1 MKKYI
6 IKALIYAVVLI
17 SVFASIN
24 IGIDPYNIFHYSS
37 PKNNGVEPNKN
48 YIKTE
53 YILHNPEKFDSF
65 VFGSSRAGFL
75 DTTLFPEGKYYNM
88 CSSEAVPGEHLHLLK
103 VFLKHGIV
111 PKNLYIMVDD
121 ISCFVD
127 PALHNK
133 MLYRIPYPSGGP
145 LSRVKFYLRYCDLIT
160 TLQSLDVIRNYEDT
174 DPDYTERFRESGSER
189 LDKEPY
195 EIEGAFD
202 EGYWAG
208 YYALR
213 IPEVIEDI
221 KEIKALCEENGT
233 NLVFVTNPLYEKTYQ
248 RDIEAG
254 YIDFLEALSEVT
266 DFWNFSS
273 FSDITADQG
282 NYYEASHF
290 TPKISAMMID
300 TVFRREFEEQ
310 GKSLSAE
317 EEDNREELWSQ
328 GFGIH
333 VTEVNREEFIS
344 FLRYQAKERGVAVYE
359 GAE

>member
-1 MKKYI
+1 
-6 IKALIYAVVLI
+6 
-17 SVFASIN
+17 
-24 IGIDPYNIFHYSS
+24 
-37 PKNNGVEPNKN
+37 
-48 YIKTE
+48 
-53 YILHNPEKFDSF
+53 
-65 VFGSSRAGFL
+65 
-75 DTTLFPEGKYYNM
+75 
-88 CSSEAVPGEHLHLLK
+88 
-103 VFLKHGIV
+103 
-111 PKNLYIMVDD
+111 MVDD

-133 MLYRIPYPSGGP
+133 MLYRILYPTGGP

-174 DPDYTERFRESGSER
+174 DPDYGERFRESGSER

-195 EIEGAFD
+195 EIEGAFE

-221 KEIKALCEENGT
+221 KEIRALCEEYGIQ
-233 NLVFVTNPLYEKTYQ
+233 LVIVTNPLYEKTYQ

-254 YIDFLEALSEVT
+254 YLDFLEALSEVT

-273 FSDITADQG
+273 FSDITADRG

-290 TPKISAMMID
+290 TPKISALMID
-300 TVFRREFEEQ
+300 TVFRAELENQ
-310 GKSLSAE
+310 GKVLSQE
-317 EEDNREELWSQ
+317 EEDQREELSSQ

-333 VTEVNREEFIS
+333 VTAENREEFIT
-344 FLRYQAKERGVAVYE
+344 FLRNQAAGRGVAVYDGTE
-359 GAE
+359 